1 VNFVATSDTSL
12 PDYKLRD
19 PDVQLMLRVRDDDA
33 LAFEELVQRYQ
44 NRLVSILQHLVRKR
58 EQAEDLAQEV
68 FLRVYR
74 ARKSYQPDA
83 KFSTWLF
90 TIANNVAKNAKRSL
104 ARRREVNLAS
114 APQDADV
121 PPALEQMALAASGLM
136 PARQLDKSERAEMVR
151 LAMESLNERQRMAL
165 LLSKFENMSYVE
177 IADTMEMSVQATKSL
192 LCRARENLRDLLQ
205 PYMQDGTSPGEAA
218 DD

>member
-1 VNFVATSDTSL
+1 MATSDTSL
-12 PDYKLRD
+12 QDYKLCD

-74 ARKSYQPDA
+74 ARKNYQPQA

-104 ARRREVNLAS
+104 ARRREVNIANE
-114 APQDADV
+114 AQEADA

-151 LAMESLNERQRMAL
+151 LAMERLNERQRMAL

-177 IADTMEMSVQATKSL
+177 IADAMDLSVQATKSL
-192 LCRARENLRDLLQ
+192 LCRARESLHTLLE
-205 PYMQDGTSPGEAA
+205 PYMQDGTSPAEAS

>member
-1 VNFVATSDTSL
+1 MATSETSL

-44 NRLVSILQHLVRKR
+44 NRLVSILEHLVRKR

-74 ARKSYQPDA
+74 ARKNYQPNA

-104 ARRREVNLAS
+104 ARRREVNLAGT
-114 APQDADV
+114 PQDDDA

-151 LAMESLNERQRMAL
+151 LAIECLNERQRMAL

-177 IADTMEMSVQATKSL
+177 IAETMDMSVKATKSL
-192 LCRARENLRDLLQ
+192 LCRARENLRELLR
-205 PYMQDGTSPGEAA
+205 PYMQDGVSPGEAA

>member
-1 VNFVATSDTSL
+1 MATSETSL
-12 PDYKLRD
+12 QDYKLCD

-44 NRLVSILQHLVRKR
+44 NRLVSILEHLVRKR

-74 ARKSYQPDA
+74 ARKTYQPQA

-104 ARRREVNLAS
+104 ARRREVNLANEEV
-114 APQDADV
+114 DA

-136 PARQLDKSERAEMVR
+136 PSRQLDKSERAEMVR
-151 LAMESLNERQRMAL
+151 LAIECLNERQRMAL
-165 LLSKFENMSYVE
+165 LLSKFENMSYLE
-177 IADTMEMSVQATKSL
+177 IADTMDMSVKATKSL
-192 LCRARENLRDLLQ
+192 LCRARENLRELLQ
-205 PYMQDGTSPGEAA
+205 PYVQDGISPGEAA